1 MEKKRIYYLDIA
13 KGLGVVL
20 VILGHI
26 VDLTIPT
33 RQFITSFHMP
43 LFFLISGMII
53 HVTEETNR
61 DMRSIVKRKLR
72 SIAVPYFSFSV
83 LSLLVEA
90 AAIAFLKNGLWS
102 IFLEHLF
109 ATVCLV
115 GASVFW
121 FLPALFFGEL
131 LFIAVRKRTGKAVCG
146 ALMVLLAAAAYLAC
160 TGAGRVLADYS
171 GEAWYLY
178 VQLLMNSFFRLF
190 VAAGFV
196 AAGYFSRELFQ
207 NISAKPIQ
215 SAVSGVLLLVLTAF
229 VSVRNGITDMNYMV
243 YNNVLLYLITS
254 LGGSFGI
261 LFLSRALEKWQT
273 TLPMRICMYYGRNSL
288 IVMMTHAPFYIMY
301 VAARVAYG
309 INNHVLALGQIPLCA
324 VMLLGVLV
332 MEAAVIKI
340 INRYFPF
347 LVGRSRV

>member
-20 VILGHI
+20 VILGHV

-43 LFFLISGMII
+43 LFFLLSGMII
-53 HVTEETNR
+53 QATGETDR
-61 DMRSIVKRKLR
+61 DMGSIVKRKLR
-72 SIAVPYFSFSV
+72 SIAVPYFTFSV
-83 LSLLVEA
+83 LSLMVEA
-90 AAIAFLKNGLWS
+90 AAITFLKNGLWS
-102 IFLEHLF
+102 TFLEHLF
-109 ATVCLV
+109 STVCLV

-121 FLPALFFGEL
+121 FLPALFFSEL
-131 LFIAVRKRTGKAVCG
+131 LFLAVRKRTGRAVCG
-146 ALMVLLAAAAYLAC
+146 ILMALLAAAAYPACSAISRALA
-160 TGAGRVLADYS
+160 GY
-171 GEAWYLY
+171 GEEVWYPY
-178 VQLLMNSFFRLF
+178 VQLLVNSFFRIF

-196 AAGYFSRELFQ
+196 AAGYFGTGLFQ
-207 NISAKPIQ
+207 NLSAKALR
-215 SAVSGVLLLVLTAF
+215 SAVFGMLLLVLTAF

-243 YNNVLLYLITS
+243 YNNVLLYLVTS

-261 LFLSRALEKWQT
+261 LFLSRALEKWHEAW
-273 TLPMRICMYYGRNSL
+273 PMRLCMYYGRNSL

-301 VAARVAYG
+301 AAARVAYG
-309 INNHVLALGQIPLCA
+309 INNHVLALGQIPLCT
-324 VMLLGVLV
+324 VMVLGVLAV
-332 MEAAVIKI
+332 EAVVIEV